1 MLIFSGLPVGV
12 QLCLVLFAPT
22 GRYPIAVTGV
32 ICWGRRTSL
41 GQFHVFLSFFFFFTC
56 KEREKEWNYPQ
67 VSERRNKVIFFFFF
81 LLSSARLIIS
91 FFFLSFFFFSSFLF
105 SKSLL
110 ALRVS
115 QISLCLDCTGI
126 NGYSLYTCNESRLWT
141 DSLIVM
147 IMLRIMLRRYL
158 ISCSAILSFL

>member
-1 MLIFSGLPVGV
+1 MPRIVCSYGQVSHCSYWGNLLRKEDKF
-12 QLCLVLFAPT
+12 
-22 GRYPIAVTGV
+22 RPISC
-32 ICWGRRTSL
+32 IS
-41 GQFHVFLSFFFFFTC
+41 FFFFFFTC

-67 VSERRNKVIFFFFF
+67 VSERRNKVIFFFF

-105 SKSLL
+105 FKSLP